1 MVLQPPP
8 PGSDVTQIVL
18 PFGWFRVAL
27 TVPSGFVSSWYVR
40 RYPLEPLGRGMDKKS
55 QNILADVDIC
65 TIYGHGG
72 QSRGHFD
79 WMETTLESLAFGY
92 RQLVGIICEH
102 SVKRE
107 AAHAKGVLLT
117 KETL

>member
-8 PGSDVTQIVL
+8 PGPGSDVTQIVL

-27 TVPSGFVSSWYVR
+27 TDRTIGFRLVLVR
-40 RYPLEPLGRGMDKKS
+40 ETLSAGAPWSRDRQGELEYSRRCGHWPH
-55 QNILADVDIC
+55 
-65 TIYGHGG
+65 YGHG
-72 QSRGHFD
+72 HFD
-79 WMETTLESLAFGY
+79 LETTLESLAFGH

-107 AAHAKGVLLT
+107 VAHAKGVLLT